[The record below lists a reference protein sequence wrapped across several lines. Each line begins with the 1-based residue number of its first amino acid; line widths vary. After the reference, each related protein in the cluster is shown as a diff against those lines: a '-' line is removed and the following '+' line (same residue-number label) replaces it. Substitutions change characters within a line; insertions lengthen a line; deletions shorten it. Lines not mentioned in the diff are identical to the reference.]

1 MSLSITDSVIK
12 EAMISQEQSPKKQT
26 PETKT
31 ILPNTPE
38 KDDSK
43 KVEEQVA
50 PEETPI
56 ELIVTVS
63 PQPEETVAVE
73 QIPETVTVVEKTATT
88 NYSNKKK
95 SNLYNKKKTKLEI
108 SLENISKEKTKTAIN
123 SQSITIKKNQKLEKK
138 KGGRVH
144 HKSALVG
151 DTVIRKSPRFTSKT
165 EQKDEKTEIKDP
177 MILGYRGGRK
187 DSKEKVTNSMKGFT
201 VSPKRSTNKEGK

>member
-1 MSLSITDSVIK
+1 
-12 EAMISQEQSPKKQT
+12 MISEEQSPKKQT

-50 PEETPI
+50 PEETSPI
-56 ELIVTVS
+56 ELIVADS
-63 PQPEETVAVE
+63 PPLEKTVAVE
-73 QIPETVTVVEKTATT
+73 PTPETVTVVEKTATT

-95 SNLYNKKKTKLEI
+95 SKLYDSKKGKLAMSI
-108 SLENISKEKTKTAIN
+108 KSTSRDKTKTAIN
-123 SQSITIKKNQKLEKK
+123 SQSITIEKNQKLEKK

-144 HKSALVG
+144 PKSALVK

-201 VSPKRSTNKEGK
+201 VSPKRSTNNSKNVLPKPYLR